1 MKKNLII
8 ALIAIIVA
16 VGIFI
21 FLQKQK
27 PTSVPEAVQQQTAEQ
42 AAQPQGDGMRSLR
55 DLLALG
61 TSQKCTFAS
70 NVEGQQSEGTV
81 YISGGKVRGDFA
93 SRVSANGAL
102 VMSHMIIEGNT
113 MKMWQD
119 GESMGMVMTIPQG
132 GDVPQQTGEKS
143 LSYDEKVDYQCA
155 PWIIDGSVFVAPTT
169 VMFHSMDQMM
179 QHSMPAGGGAAGDA
193 GMMEGMEPMNMD
205 MGAAAG
211 GVELKERQCRLCED
225 VTGAEAKAQCKA
237 AFQCE

>member
-1 MKKNLII
+1 MKKNLVI
-8 ALIAIIVA
+8 ALVAIVA
-16 VGIFI
+16 VVGIFV
-21 FLQKQK
+21 FLQQQK
-27 PTSVPEAVQQQTAEQ
+27 NTGSEVGVIPQGNEQPPQQQ
-42 AAQPQGDGMRSLR
+42 GGGMQSLR

-61 TSQKCTFAS
+61 TSQKCTFLS
-70 NVEGQQSEGTV
+70 DVDGQQSEGVV
-81 YISGGKVRGDFA
+81 YVSGGKVRGDFA
-93 SRVSANGAL
+93 SRVSANGSL

-119 GESMGMVMTIPQG
+119 GESMGMVMSVPQG

-143 LSYDEKVDYQCA
+143 LSYDEKVDYSCS
-155 PWIIDGSVFVAPTT
+155 PWIVDGSVFVAPTN
-169 VMFHSMDQMM
+169 VMFHSMDEMM
-179 QHSMPAGGGAAGDA
+179 QMGAPQGGGAAGDA

-211 GVELKERQCRLCED
+211 GVELRERQCRLCED